1 MTNGTMVSRRP
12 AEGISLQ
19 ATVLARTP
27 AVWSC
32 RERHGSMFLVVPS
45 GACPPRYDIH
55 ARQGTSGDNKIL
67 PNQGGGR
74 LDAPEPENTL
84 ETDSDTHI

>member
-1 MTNGTMVSRRP
+1 MVSRRP

-27 AVWSC
+27 AVLVVP
-32 RERHGSMFLVVPS
+32 RAARLDVLVVPS